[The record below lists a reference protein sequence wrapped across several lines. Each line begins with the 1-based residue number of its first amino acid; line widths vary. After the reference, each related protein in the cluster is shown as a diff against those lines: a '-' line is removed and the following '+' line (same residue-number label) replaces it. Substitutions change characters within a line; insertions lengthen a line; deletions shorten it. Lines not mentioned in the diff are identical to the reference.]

1 MVQEQTELEE
11 EEKEN
16 NVGESPAKKKR
27 RSTQEAWTRL
37 ENHQLGTHC
46 QSSHLDHIWALPKE
60 NSNRRRLLRR
70 GSGFSIQSASL
81 PPPPANICSRSTI
94 FFFFFTA
101 PAPNPQIF
109 AVANVEI
116 SADTKSPI
124 SARLYPEILWAP
136 QVFTDDA
143 SAMAQTKYKAA
154 VLQMTKVVCCVVAA
168 QSFFFFFF
176 SRIFLSVVKPSSVF
190 AKVSVW
196 RLVAVD
202 CEAQGEE
209 SCFSSQRFP
218 SPVVGLQKQQI
229 QILFAVLLPALDKLA
244 ILASWSLDHQ
254 LSSSAAF
261 STDMQL
267 FQFWWACATELCN
280 NKPIIPWYQ
289 LPCTTYQMQRQ
300 NVQGTVVHAQQR

>member
-1 MVQEQTELEE
+1 
-11 EEKEN
+11 
-16 NVGESPAKKKR
+16 
-27 RSTQEAWTRL
+27 
-37 ENHQLGTHC
+37 
-46 QSSHLDHIWALPKE
+46 
-60 NSNRRRLLRR
+60 
-70 GSGFSIQSASL
+70 
-81 PPPPANICSRSTI
+81 
-94 FFFFFTA
+94 
-101 PAPNPQIF
+101 
-109 AVANVEI
+109 
-116 SADTKSPI
+116 
-124 SARLYPEILWAP
+124 
-136 QVFTDDA
+136 
-143 SAMAQTKYKAA
+143 
-154 VLQMTKVVCCVVAA
+154 MTKVVCCVVAA

-176 SRIFLSVVKPSSVF
+176 FWRIFLSVVKPSSVF

-229 QILFAVLLPALDKLA
+229 QILLAVLLPALDKLA

-267 FQFWWACATELCN
+267 YQFWWACATELCN

-289 LPCTTYQMQRQ
+289 LLCTTYQMQRQ